1 MGFLGLIPA
10 DELAAAYN
18 TQTKTLT
25 LFATGEVQDYTY
37 GITFAQVPLMGGLKF
52 QLEGWTGPLHDSKSP
67 YTHEQN
73 FSIQLPS
80 PVAPSG
86 QVIIA
91 DANHPEGVAV
101 EVRFL
106 GLLPPGESQPAPQ
119 QAVATAAPAMVPG
132 HEQLNVLFKMPFLI
146 KEAAAVPQGGSIAIK
161 FDSTMLELQ
170 QAGIE
175 GSNIAWTLNSLQ
187 TGNTQVVVSVFG
199 GIAQYVLQKVYDVR
213 VFVLDEVQ
221 NSSPAPQAILSFLGR
236 VNIAVRL
243 VQDQYPDAALYE
255 VEALPPSPR
264 SCTNPNELSKLKVV
278 FQAGKGTVIIESTGW
293 GTFGP
298 VQYIAQPWMEDVVIP
313 WPVRMEAT
321 EADSLLKKA
330 GYTGAYGAM
339 TLRHPLY
346 PGINQPYYIF
356 SMKTGQYVFVGVND
370 KKVSV
375 NPVGQAIP
383 VAEASDVA
391 QAQEA

>member
-25 LFATGEVQDYTY
+25 LFAEGKVQDYTY
-37 GITFAQVPLMGGLKF
+37 GISFEQVPLMGGLKF
-52 QLEGWTGPLHDSKSP
+52 RLEGWTGPLHDPVTYSP
-67 YTHEQN
+67 YSHEQA
-73 FSIQLPS
+73 FSLQLPS

-86 QVIIA
+86 KVIIV

-106 GLLPPGESQPAPQ
+106 GLAEPE
-119 QAVATAAPAMVPG
+119 AAPRQLAGAAAPSPVAG
-132 HEQLNVLFKMPFLI
+132 QEQLNVLFKMPFMI
-146 KEAAAVPQGGSIAIK
+146 KEAASVPQGGRVSIK
-161 FDSTMLELQ
+161 FDPTMLQLQ

-175 GSNIAWTLNSLQ
+175 GGNIAWTLNSLQ
-187 TGNTQVVVSVFG
+187 TGDTQVVVSVFG

-213 VFVLDEVQ
+213 IFVLEQAQ
-221 NSSPAPQAILSFLGR
+221 NSAPAPQAILSFLGR

-243 VQDQYPDAALYE
+243 VQDQYPDAELYE

-264 SCTNPNELSKLKVV
+264 PCSGPNELSKLKVV
-278 FQAGKGTVIIESTGW
+278 FRAGKGTAIIESTGW

-298 VQYIAQPWMEDVVIP
+298 VQYIPQPWMEDQVIA
-313 WPVRMEAT
+313 WPVQMEAT
-321 EADSLLKKA
+321 EADSLMKKA
-330 GYTGAYGAM
+330 GYTGTYGAM
-339 TLRHPLY
+339 TLRKPLY
-346 PGINQPYYIF
+346 PGIVQPYYIF
-356 SMKTGQYVFVGVND
+356 SMNSGQYVFVGVND
-370 KKVSV
+370 KKVTV

-383 VAEASDVA
+383 VSEGSEVS
-391 QAQEA
+391 QAQDA